1 MPMSCSRTPARYHL
15 KFIFSQLC
23 VNCDRF
29 DGKKNKLRFSMG
41 SVLATENNQ
50 GAEFFFQSNPTER
63 FPLWGSICSTSNSS
77 SHSSFWGKFSIIFY
91 QFRGCSNKRGVL
103 MEDTKVAPFP
113 GLETDSE
120 GQLKVFM
127 PTVWLVLVLVVDNHL
142 PGPFYV

>member
-50 GAEFFFQSNPTER
+50 GAGFFFQSNPIPFQLNDVLFEEAFAQR
-63 FPLWGSICSTSNSS
+63 AILHPIPPFEASFP
-77 SHSSFWGKFSIIFY
+77 SSFTSLGAA
-91 QFRGCSNKRGVL
+91 R
-103 MEDTKVAPFP
+103 TKGEF
-113 GLETDSE
+113 LWRT
-120 GQLKVFM
+120 LKSPLFLDLKQ
-127 PTVWLVLVLVVDNHL
+127 TVRAS
-142 PGPFYV
+142 